1 MRANSS
7 KRRGAAR
14 RAAALGAF
22 AGVLAAVLAAPA
34 AADSAE
40 TLAGLGG
47 PPAWKPTES
56 GIGPSAE
63 QGRFVALGG
72 QYLNLGYACVSCHGL
87 DGTGDPS
94 GAFPRLAGQSAWY
107 LYSTLNDF
115 ATGVRPSDVMTPIAR
130 TLGERAL
137 ENVAAY
143 YASLPAEPYPTSL
156 PVAND
161 KPAIAGRDIALKG
174 YPGQGVLP
182 CVGCHGVNGEGRAP
196 LFPFIGGQ
204 YEPYLVQQL
213 HKFKS
218 GQRGDRANVMTTIA
232 SGLSNDDI
240 DAVST
245 YFASLMPRQLTPS
258 TRTAASPSPESATG
272 LPRGIVHLG
281 AAMNPRPEEGRTV
294 LPRTAQAPRQ

>member
-1 MRANSS
+1 
-7 KRRGAAR
+7 
-14 RAAALGAF
+14 
-22 AGVLAAVLAAPA
+22 VLAAVLAAPA

-72 QYLNLGYACVSCHGL
+72 QYLNLGYPCVSCHGL
-87 DGTGDPS
+87 DGTGDSS

-115 ATGVRPSDVMTPIAR
+115 ATGIRPSEVMSAVAR
-130 TLGERAL
+130 SLSER
-137 ENVAAY
+137 EMQNVAAY
-143 YASLPAEPYPTSL
+143 YASLPAQPYPPSL
-156 PVAND
+156 PVPND
-161 KPAIAGRDIALKG
+161 KRAAAGRDIALKG

-182 CVGCHGVNGEGRAP
+182 CVGCHGVSGEGRAP

-204 YEPYLVQQL
+204 YQSYLAEQL
-213 HKFKS
+213 RQYKS
-218 GQRGDRANVMTTIA
+218 GRRGDRTKVMTTIA

-240 DAVST
+240 DTVST
-245 YFASLMPRQLTPS
+245 YFASLMPERLTPEPRS
-258 TRTAASPSPESATG
+258 PTQAQASESAPA
-272 LPRGIVHLG
+272 LPRGSAHLG
-281 AAMNPRPEEGRTV
+281 AAMNPQPDEGKTV
-294 LPRTAQAPRQ
+294 LPASQPASAAGERE